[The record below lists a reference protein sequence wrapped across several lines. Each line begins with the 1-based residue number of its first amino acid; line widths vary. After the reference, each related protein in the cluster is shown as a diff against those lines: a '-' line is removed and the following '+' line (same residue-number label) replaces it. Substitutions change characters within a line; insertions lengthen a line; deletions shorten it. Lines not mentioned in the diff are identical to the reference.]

1 MIVRAP
7 RRRVNIPARMRAG
20 GPPVSVCVRDISARS
35 MLVEA
40 AAPPLSGTFVEI
52 IGAQTAIAGQV
63 IWSRPNRF
71 AVRTRE
77 RLDVQAAAAELR
89 SLSMTGEDCAC
100 GPKPKAATFGR
111 APAADHQHQAERSRM
126 LGRRI
131 QFLGLAAGV
140 AVTAASVA
148 GLAYYTMSHSLAS
161 VGAGLRSSGQP
172 R

>member
-52 IGAQTAIAGQV
+52 IGPQTAIAGQV

-89 SLSMTGEDCAC
+89 SVNVPDCAC
-100 GPKPKAATFGR
+100 GPQSKRATFGR
-111 APAADHQHQAERSRM
+111 AAAPDLAHEAERSR
-126 LGRRI
+126 LIGRRI
-131 QFLGLAAGV
+131 QFFGLAAGV
-140 AVTAASVA
+140 AVTAASIA
-148 GLAYYTMSHSLAS
+148 GVAYYTMSHSLAA
-161 VGAGLRSSGQP
+161 VGAGLHHGAQP